1 MDEVDIKRFLMEVFA
16 NYVGDRAF
24 NDERIIHG
32 FSTTDALRAVQVGLT
47 TTGDAGVHDIVT
59 DENVGLKLLCRT
71 HVSGLATARGWS
83 GR

>member
-1 MDEVDIKRFLMEVFA
+1 MDEVDIKGFLMEVFA
-16 NYVGDRAF
+16 NYLMDRAF

-32 FSTTDALRAVQVGLT
+32 FSTTDTLRAVPAGLT
-47 TTGDAGVHDIVT
+47 TTSDAGVHDIVT

-71 HVSGLATARGWS
+71 NVSGRATARGWG